1 MNRSYKSNKSY
12 FGYNFNIIKDK
23 VRTDLK
29 PVATSITDMG
39 SIIKIQRDE
48 YCIFINSILNLDIIS
63 KNNDDYRIKKDI
75 INIEKIIKS
84 TISGFSFKES

>member
-12 FGYNFNIIKDK
+12 FNYNFNLIKDK

-29 PVATSITDMG
+29 PSATSIIDMG

-48 YCIFINSILNLDIIS
+48 YCIFINSILNLNIIS
-63 KNNDDYRIKKDI
+63 KKNYDYEIKNDIT
-75 INIEKIIKS
+75 NIEKIIKS
-84 TISGFSFKES
+84 NISGFSFKEY